1 MALPELVRR
10 HAEAKIAAFCAGD
23 TPEHARDQVRLESTV
38 RGNAFTIVERRAPW
52 SEDIGPEWS
61 SQPIA
66 QLRFD
71 GDTMRWSLWWPDR
84 NGRWHRYDDLDPTP
98 DIDVL
103 IRQIDEDPTAI
114 FWG

>member
-10 HAEAKIAAFCAGD
+10 GAEAKVGAFCTRD
-23 TPEHARDQVRLESTV
+23 TPEHVRDQIRLEFTV
-38 RGNAFTIVERRAPW
+38 RGDAITIVERRAPW
-52 SEDIGPEWS
+52 KEDLGPEWS

-66 QLRFD
+66 QMRFD
-71 GDTMRWSLWWPDR
+71 AGTLRWSLWWPEWD
-84 NGRWHRYDDLDPTP
+84 NRWHRYDGLDPAP

-103 IRQIDEDPTAI
+103 LRELREDPTAI